1 MGGIVAAGHPEIR
14 KNVHGSTQVID
25 SVGTTCLTCLRWP
38 RGHRAQPDC

>member
-14 KNVHGSTQVID
+14 KNVQGAMQVLD
-25 SVGTTCLTCLRWP
+25 SVETTCLRWP